1 MSHVENGWFHEIHNY
16 MDLGIS
22 LAVEIEEVLFQGKS
36 DYQDIQV
43 FRSKKFGNMLVLD
56 GLIQCTEWDEFAYQ
70 EMIAN
75 LPLYSHPNPKK
86 VLVIGGGDGG
96 VLREVAK
103 HPMVK
108 QIVLCE
114 LDEKVIEVSKQ
125 FLPKMALG
133 FSHPKVTV
141 CIEEGTKYM
150 QQTEDRFDIIIND
163 CTDPVGPGLG
173 LYSREFY
180 ENIHKVLNPGG
191 ILCSQGESQ
200 WFDHLLLKDIITFA
214 KELFPRVAYAYA
226 PMPTYL
232 GGQIGFIL
240 CSKNQETKFSE
251 PVRFLS
257 DKDLEVF
264 GMKYYNSEIH
274 KSAFCLPQ
282 FSKHRLG
289 L

>member
-1 MSHVENGWFHEIHNY
+1 

-22 LAVEIEEVLFQGKS
+22 LALEIDEVLYQEKS
-36 DYQDIQV
+36 EYQDIQV
-43 FRSKKFGNMLVLD
+43 YRSKKFGNVLVLD
-56 GLIQCTEWDEFAYQ
+56 GLIQCTELDEFTYQ

-96 VLREVAK
+96 VLREVTK
-103 HPMVK
+103 HPLVEEV
-108 QIVLCE
+108 VLCE
-114 LDEKVIEVSKQ
+114 LDEKVIEVSKR
-125 FLPKMALG
+125 FLPKMAMG
-133 FSHPKVTV
+133 FSHPKVKI
-141 CIEEGTKYM
+141 CIKDGIKYLE
-150 QQTEDRFDIIIND
+150 QTDNQFDIIIND

-173 LYSREFY
+173 LYSKKFY
-180 ENIHKVLNPGG
+180 EQMQKVLKEDG

-200 WFDHLLLKDIITFA
+200 WFDHELLKDMLDFCKTI
-214 KELFPRVAYAYA
+214 FPDVAYAYA

-240 CSKNQETKFSE
+240 CSKNKDVKLGEPIRYLSE
-251 PVRFLS
+251 GELDAYELS
-257 DKDLEVF
+257 
-264 GMKYYNSEIH
+264 YYNSDIH

-282 FSKHRLG
+282 FSKRRLG